1 MVKLI
6 LMMYRVYQS
15 DLLSF
20 QYMITVKL
28 MRYFY
33 MKSLKSG
40 VSFILTARF
49 NVEDKF
55 HQEYLIY
62 T

>member
-40 VSFILTARF
+40 VSFILTAHF